1 MEMSLT
7 KPFIIITIKRKYI
20 VQMKKNCMNKEA
32 ILNTEI
38 TVKSEKIF
46 EGKIINLRV
55 DTVELENQKYAKREI
70 VEHKSASAIVA
81 ITEKNELLLV
91 KQYRKAV
98 EDFLYEIPAGI
109 LNIAEEPIECALRE
123 LREET
128 GFEAKKIEKIYE
140 FYTSPGFSNEKVY
153 LFKAEELT
161 FISTNFDEDECVET
175 FAVTREEAKKMI
187 ETGRIMDSKT
197 LIGMQHW
204 LNL

>member
-1 MEMSLT
+1 
-7 KPFIIITIKRKYI
+7 
-20 VQMKKNCMNKEA
+20 MKKNCINKEV

-55 DTVELENQKYAKREI
+55 DTVELENQKYTKREI
-70 VEHKSASAIVA
+70 VEHKGASAIVA
-81 ITEKNELLLV
+81 ITDKNELLLV

-98 EDFLYEIPAGI
+98 EDFLYEIPAGL

-128 GFEAKKIEKIYE
+128 GYEAKKINKIIE
-140 FYTSPGFSNEKVY
+140 FYTSPGFCNEKVH

-161 FISTNFDEDECVET
+161 FVATDFDEDECVET
-175 FAVTREEAKKMI
+175 FAVTKEEAKKMI

-197 LIGMQHW
+197 LFGMQYW
-204 LNL
+204 LNS

>member
-1 MEMSLT
+1 
-7 KPFIIITIKRKYI
+7 
-20 VQMKKNCMNKEA
+20 MNKEA
-32 ILNTEI
+32 ILNNEI

-46 EGKIINLRV
+46 EGKIINVRV

-70 VEHKSASAIVA
+70 VEHKSASAILAV
-81 ITEKNELLLV
+81 TEKNEILLV

-109 LNIAEEPIECALRE
+109 LNIAEEPVECALRE

-128 GFEAKKIEKIYE
+128 GYEAEKINQIYE

-153 LFKAEELT
+153 LFMAEGLT
-161 FISTNFDEDECVET
+161 FTSTNFDEDECIET
-175 FAVTREEAKKMI
+175 ISASKEEVRKMI

-197 LIGMQHW
+197 LIGMLHW
-204 LNL
+204 LNNWYIGEWDCRLWF